1 DGRIEEGPGHLL
13 VALPDQAAGQLSWA
27 AGGGV
32 WVAADAAIYYRDD
45 LRDALLAAG
54 VAVGA
59 DSSPAAL
66 VLAAYRA
73 WGTGAAA
80 RLEGDLA
87 FLIWDQPRRRL
98 VAARDFVGRRPL
110 YIASLADG
118 GIAVASDVPA

>member
-1 DGRIEEGPGHLL
+1 MSALLALLGRSAAAAAAPFGAGEAERRARALADGRIEEGPDHLL

-80 RLEGDLA
+80 RLEG
-87 FLIWDQPRRRL
+87 
-98 VAARDFVGRRPL
+98 
-110 YIASLADG
+110 
-118 GIAVASDVPA
+118 